1 MKYNLPLIIA
11 VLLGISCDISHAQL
25 IRPRSAPQQSTNQ
38 AQVTRQTPSAAQ
50 QPTTSS
56 PTPDVTGLPAPPPQG
71 DFRALLVVVQK
82 YPLSIGKDLPNAWAE
97 MSLMTR
103 ELKKLGYKEITVI
116 SDEKDPDSPSFA
128 TSENVLRELG
138 KLVARTKKDDTL
150 MVVISTHGVSEN
162 GVSYFLMPDH
172 TRVSIKD
179 VYDSLRR
186 SPSTNKLLIAESCR
200 TSAGSRAFIKGMKTL
215 KENYPVGLTVF
226 HACSEDEQ
234 SWTMKGL
241 DPKFPQEEHSVF
253 LHYLAKGLD
262 EADYVV
268 GGNNGDLTVSEL
280 YNYLENKVKTAVLN
294 DRNANQR
301 PETFSYDSSFIVGKR
316 PIVNP
321 FLRMR
326 VPMDCHL
333 EVSLDQLAESGN
345 RAVRDAQ
352 NRLGLTFLES
362 WSYMR
367 RTSKMQTARF
377 QNIHAY
383 ADAAVADYA
392 RGLIQSYWL
401 RELTQIGEQCFA
413 LSIELRND
421 PKSYLFRADMY
432 RALGLF
438 IESLNDYNQANT
450 DMNLYVL
457 LDRVVYSEPPT
468 GLDTLATRQV
478 RELSEIID
486 QTKNQPI
493 REGNNPDRVAREQF
507 PPAQVQDDLEV
518 RFEQLVKKTVDL
530 IQTSMSQYGRPQAEG
545 KRYTEQMERQARNE
559 WGQLSLAEKR
569 MKLDEAEQQFL
580 QMGRNLD
587 STGVY
592 RGNDQAGA
600 LTTKEFENQF
610 SLGTL
615 ASYSARVPRQSNI
628 TPSQPEESGNSQAE
642 TNRVCRLIV
651 QELRGRG
658 DQATWI
664 KATVC
669 DLGVEFDV
677 WLKVQDVFWSKDLA
691 ENYWVSVGEHSSQ
704 YRNAQAAV
712 QARVQNIYNAV
723 MTYET
728 IASLLS
734 QIPYVS
740 VPGIPVNIPEI
751 IEIARAVVQ
760 RRIMLR
766 MGEAKEMVSRDYYR
780 PWWNSVLELET
791 KSLQMD

>member
-1 MKYNLPLIIA
+1 MKYCFPLIVAI
-11 VLLGISCDISHAQL
+11 LLGICCDTAHAQRL
-25 IRPRSAPQQSTNQ
+25 FQQRPANQATVARQTSPAPQKPE
-38 AQVTRQTPSAAQ
+38 A
-50 QPTTSS
+50 SS
-56 PTPDVTGLPAPPPQG
+56 PTPDVSGLPTPPPLG

-82 YPLSIGKDLPNAWAE
+82 YPSSIGKDLPNAWAE
-97 MSLMTR
+97 ISLISR
-103 ELKKLGYKEITVI
+103 ELKKLGYKDVTVV
-116 SDEKDPDSPSFA
+116 SDEKDSESPLFS
-128 TSENVLRELG
+128 TSENVMRELG
-138 KLVARTKKDDTL
+138 KLAARTKKDDTL
-150 MVVISTHGVSEN
+150 TVVISTHGISEN
-162 GVSYFLMPDH
+162 GVSCFLMPDH

-179 VYDSLRR
+179 IYSTLQR
-186 SPSTNKLLIAESCR
+186 SPSTKKLLIAEACR
-200 TSAGSRAFIKGMKTL
+200 TSAGSRDFIKGMKAL
-215 KENYPVGLTVF
+215 KENYPTGLTVF
-226 HACSEDEQ
+226 HACSEGEQ
-234 SWTMKGL
+234 SWTMRGL
-241 DPKFPQEEHSVF
+241 DPKAPQEEHSVF
-253 LHYLAKGLD
+253 LHYLTKGLD

-280 YNYLENKVKTAVLN
+280 YNYLENKVKNAAASEPLN
-294 DRNANQR
+294 KKQR
-301 PETFSYDSSFIVGKR
+301 PETFSYDSSFVVGRR
-316 PIVNP
+316 PIINP
-321 FLRMR
+321 FLKMR
-326 VPMDCHL
+326 VSMDCQL

-367 RTSKMQTARF
+367 RTSTMGERF
-377 QNIHAY
+377 PNIRAY

-438 IESLNDYNQANT
+438 IESLNDYNQANV

-457 LDRVVYSEPPT
+457 LDRVVYSEPPE
-468 GLDTLATRQV
+468 GLDTLATRQMLT
-478 RELSEIID
+478 LSEIID
-486 QTKNQPI
+486 QGKNQPI
-493 REGNNPDRVAREQF
+493 REENNPNKTAREQLS
-507 PPAQVQDDLEV
+507 PAPVQDDLEM
-518 RFEQLVKKTVDL
+518 RFEQLVKKSMDL
-530 IQTSMSQYGRPQAEG
+530 IQSSMSQYGRPQAEG
-545 KRYTEQMERQARNE
+545 KRYTEQMELEARNQ
-559 WGQLSLAEKR
+559 WKQMTLAEKR

-615 ASYSARVPRQSNI
+615 ASYSARVPRQSN
-628 TPSQPEESGNSQAE
+628 TPLSQPEESGNSQAE

-658 DQATWI
+658 NQVTWI

-669 DLGVEFDV
+669 DLGIEFDV
-677 WLKVQDVFWSKDLA
+677 WFKSHDVFWSNDLA

-712 QARVQNIYNAV
+712 QARVQNIHNAV
-723 MTYET
+723 MTYEN

-734 QIPYVS
+734 SIPYAGIS
-740 VPGIPVNIPEI
+740 LPGIAQYVGMAEGY
-751 IEIARAVVQ
+751 ARALVEQ
-760 RRIMLR
+760 RIRTR
-766 MGEAKEMVSRDYYR
+766 MGEANEMVSRDYYR

-791 KSLQMD
+791 KSLPTQ